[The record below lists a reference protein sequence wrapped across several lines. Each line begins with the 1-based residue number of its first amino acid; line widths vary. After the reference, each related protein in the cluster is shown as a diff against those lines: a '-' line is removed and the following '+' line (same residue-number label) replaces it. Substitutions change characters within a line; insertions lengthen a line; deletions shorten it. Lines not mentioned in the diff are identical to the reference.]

1 MVYLSITAI
10 QAENITEYI
19 IAARVWLLI
28 SSKPQLVMVEKKF
41 MNDIKYASFSYDLR
55 LMSVLFG
62 LM

>member
-10 QAENITEYI
+10 QAKNITEYI